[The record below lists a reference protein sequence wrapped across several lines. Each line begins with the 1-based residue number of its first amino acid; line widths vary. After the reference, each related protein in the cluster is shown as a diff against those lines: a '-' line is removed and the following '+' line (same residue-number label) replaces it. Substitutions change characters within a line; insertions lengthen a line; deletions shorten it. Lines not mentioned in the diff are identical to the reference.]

1 MKDFKDFKDSI
12 SNDKLNQILNTRIEK
27 LNEIEK
33 EHTVEDPIEKLLW
46 RQRSETFGFIFD
58 LLEEYHKWLNE

>member
-12 SNDKLNQILNTRIEK
+12 SNEKLNQILNTRIEK
-27 LNEIEK
+27 LNEMEK
-33 EHTVEDPIEKLLW
+33 KHTFEDPIEGLLW
-46 RQRSETFGFIFD
+46 RQRSEAFGFIFD

>member
-12 SNDKLNQILNTRIEK
+12 SNEKLNQIINLRIDK
-27 LNEIEK
+27 VKEIEK
-33 EHTVEDPIEKLLW
+33 DMDFPSTTDKMIWIQRNQTV
-46 RQRSETFGFIFD
+46 GFIVD

>member
-12 SNDKLNQILNTRIEK
+12 SNEKLNQIINLRIDK
-27 LNEIEK
+27 VKEIEK
-33 EHTVEDPIEKLLW
+33 DMDFQSPTDKMIWIQRNKTV
-46 RQRSETFGFIFD
+46 GFIVD